1 MKKYNWIRITYQIS
15 SPLRNISAYIAYLYL
30 AYIYEKMIN
39 DRSKERKMT
48 FLDRLEP
55 GLNDSKYK
63 FDLTLD
69 EEEIIEVYE

>member
-1 MKKYNWIRITYQIS
+1 
-15 SPLRNISAYIAYLYL
+15 
-30 AYIYEKMIN
+30 MIN

-63 FDLTLD
+63 FDFTLD
-69 EEEIIEVYE
+69 EEENIEVYE